1 MTMLPVT
8 SPTLTPREVEI
19 LRHFALGFT
28 YAETAAVLRI
38 SVNTVREHVRKLY
51 DKLQACSKTEAV
63 MRALAM
69 MPELRL
75 A

>member
-1 MTMLPVT
+1 MKTL
-8 SPTLTPREVEI
+8 TLTPREQDI

-28 YAETAAVLRI
+28 YAETAGLLGI
-38 SVNTVREHVRKLY
+38 SVNTVREHVRNLY
-51 DKLQACSKTEAV
+51 DKLEACSKTEAV
-63 MRALAM
+63 MRALTM